1 MKFGENLKK
10 VRKNKKMSQEQL
22 AEKVNVSRQS
32 ISKWETG
39 EAYPEMN
46 NILQL
51 CKIFNCK
58 INDLIH
64 TDMSDISS
72 LDEEIIMNVVKFN
85 EKKQK
90 QVKSLSNVIE
100 LIGKIGGIV
109 LKVAIPFII
118 VAMLIIPYIINNI
131 EIKENNISSK
141 TDKIEITDDN
151 KLEAFDF
158 ISIDLTEELNQ
169 QEVIDILD
177 NNSKIE
183 IIQAEDKNLELRL
196 KQLDTEQKAIS
207 NEKEAVQKVIE
218 KNPGGPRELQTLCA
232 SGTKVRF
239 VEGESRLSEGIF
251 LAKEIAGMV
260 GGVDMLDTGGGGK
273 QEGNRAFSD
282 IAVLARTHQR
292 LKELEACLLQ
302 AGIPCEIRGRGS
314 YLEAEE
320 VKRALGYFQSL
331 LEGKQPRFTP
341 GIEGAEEEY
350 RALLSREC
358 PERILGRWRTQVE
371 DSKALGALTRAADAF
386 A

>member
-118 VAMLIIPYIINNI
+118 IAMLLIPYIINNI
-131 EIKENNISSK
+131 EIKENSISSK
-141 TDKIEITDDN
+141 TDKIEILDDN
-151 KLEAFDF
+151 SLEAFNF
-158 ISIDLTEELNQ
+158 ISIDLTEDLNQ
-169 QEVIDILD
+169 QEIIDILN
-177 NNSKIE
+177 NNSKIKIISFIE
-183 IIQAEDKNLELRL
+183 IGFIFLLADLIIVIIILKNVEKLFNNIKNNHTPFTMDNVNYIKKIAYLMIAL
-196 KQLDTEQKAIS
+196 ILITPISGLLFNSIFGMS
-207 NEKEAVQKVIE
+207 NENTGFELMNILEILIIFSMSYIFEYGYEIQK
-218 KNPGGPRELQTLCA
+218 
-232 SGTKVRF
+232 
-239 VEGESRLSEGIF
+239 
-251 LAKEIAGMV
+251 
-260 GGVDMLDTGGGGK
+260 
-273 QEGNRAFSD
+273 
-282 IAVLARTHQR
+282 
-292 LKELEACLLQ
+292 
-302 AGIPCEIRGRGS
+302 
-314 YLEAEE
+314 
-320 VKRALGYFQSL
+320 
-331 LEGKQPRFTP
+331 
-341 GIEGAEEEY
+341 
-350 RALLSREC
+350 
-358 PERILGRWRTQVE
+358 
-371 DSKALGALTRAADAF
+371 DSKGKIYGE
-386 A
+386 